1 MEIPLWRM
9 VMLTPQEYS
18 KYANISRDLVYKLC
32 NSMTLPCIKNE
43 RGQIRIH
50 RAEADKKLAQMALDH
65 EGHKERCR
73 EDEIV
78 VTNPRRR
85 RKAQ

>member
-1 MEIPLWRM
+1 MEIPLWHM

-32 NSMTLPCIKNE
+32 NSMTLPCIKND

-50 RAEADKKLAQMALDH
+50 RVEADKKLAEMANEF
-65 EGHKERCR
+65 EGHKERYR
-73 EDEIV
+73 ADEMAEGK
-78 VTNPRRR
+78 TRRR